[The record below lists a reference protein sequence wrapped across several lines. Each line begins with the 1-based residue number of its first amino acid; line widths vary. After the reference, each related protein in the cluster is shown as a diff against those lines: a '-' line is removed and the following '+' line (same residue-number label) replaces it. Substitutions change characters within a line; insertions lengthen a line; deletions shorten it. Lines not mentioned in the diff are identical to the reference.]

1 MSQDNKDESQSSGA
15 GPTGARPKEQA
26 LNCPRC
32 DSPNTKFCYYNNY
45 SLSQPRHFCKTC
57 RRYWTKGG
65 ALRNVPI
72 GGGCRKNKKIKTC
85 SSSSRFSGD
94 PKDTTNGSSDIG
106 GLKFFHG
113 LSPAMDFQL
122 GGLNF
127 PRLNN
132 TSTSTGGGSI
142 FNQFSSFGDISTTTN
157 SVTNIGSTSW
167 YSLDPSGSCSGSL
180 LGFNNFPFS
189 SSSMLKQGTDRVQEM
204 GSMGV
209 HHGTMASSIESLSS
223 INQDL
228 HWKLQQ
234 QRLAMLF
241 GGENNQKENKI
252 VSSSSSIPLND
263 DQGHRNQIQIQ
274 KPQPILFQNLEISSS
289 SSKQQEDHQEVATF
303 GSNNIINSRKD
314 CGTNASHGNNLAT
327 EWFFDDTFGVNPNS
341 TNGSNGNT
349 NDQNANNW
357 NRTVQAW
364 SNLNQYSALP

>member
-1 MSQDNKDESQSSGA
+1 MTSPDNKEESQSSGGGGRKTSA
-15 GPTGARPKEQA
+15 ARPQEPS

-72 GGGCRKNKKIKTC
+72 GGGCRKNKKIKT
-85 SSSSRFSGD
+85 SSSSRLSGD
-94 PKDTTNGSSDIG
+94 SKDTSVSSDIG

-127 PRLNN
+127 PRLSSN
-132 TSTSTGGGSI
+132 TSTSGSI
-142 FNQFSSFGDISTTTN
+142 FNQFSSFGDISTT
-157 SVTNIGSTSW
+157 SAAAIGSS
-167 YSLDPSGSCSGSL
+167 SCFNLDPSGSCSGSL

-189 SSSMLKQGTDRVQEM
+189 SSMLKQGNAGVQEM

-241 GGENNQKENKI
+241 GGDQNQKENI
-252 VSSSSSIPLND
+252 VSSHVPRL
-263 DQGHRNQIQIQ
+263 DQNQIQ
-274 KPQPILFQNLEISSS
+274 KPQPILFQNLDI
-289 SSKQQEDHQEVATF
+289 SSKQQEEEAAVY
-303 GSNNIINSRKD
+303 GNNINSRKD
-314 CGTNASHGNNLAT
+314 HGSGSDHGNNNLAT
-327 EWFFDDTFGVNPNS
+327 EWFFDNSFGTVNPTS
-341 TNGSNGNT
+341 TNSSSGNA
-349 NDQNANNW
+349 NDQNNNNNW
-357 NRTVQAW
+357 NSIQAW
-364 SNLNQYSALP
+364 SNLNQYSTLP

>member
-1 MSQDNKDESQSSGA
+1 MTSQDNKDDSQSSGG
-15 GPTGARPKEQA
+15 GPAGARPREPA

-85 SSSSRFSGD
+85 SSSSRDS
-94 PKDTTNGSSDIG
+94 KDTTSGSSDIG

-132 TSTSTGGGSI
+132 TSTSTGGSI
-142 FNQFSSFGDISTTTN
+142 FNQFSTFGDISTTTTN
-157 SVTNIGSTSW
+157 CATNIGSS
-167 YSLDPSGSCSGSL
+167 SCFNLDPLGSCSGSL

-189 SSSMLKQGTDRVQEM
+189 SSILKQGTTAVQEM

-241 GGENNQKENKI
+241 GGENQKENNI
-252 VSSSSSIPLND
+252 VSSSIPFD
-263 DQGHRNQIQIQ
+263 DQNQNQNQNQNQIQIQ

-289 SSKQQEDHQEVATF
+289 KQQEDHHHQEATTF
-303 GSNNIINSRKD
+303 GNDNINSRKD
-314 CGTNASHGNNLAT
+314 VNITIGSHGNNLAT
-327 EWFFDDTFGVNPNS
+327 EWFFDDSFGVNPNS
-341 TNGSNGNT
+341 TNTINENE
-349 NDQNANNW
+349 DQNGNNW
-357 NRTVQAW
+357 NSTIQAW
-364 SNLNQYSALP
+364 NNLNQYSTLP

>member
-1 MSQDNKDESQSSGA
+1 MTTSQDNKDESQSSGGGPA
-15 GPTGARPKEQA
+15 GGRGPKEPA

-72 GGGCRKNKKIKTC
+72 GGGCRKNKKIKTSS

-94 PKDTTNGSSDIG
+94 SKDTISGSSSDIG

-127 PRLNN
+127 PRLSNT
-132 TSTSTGGGSI
+132 TSTTSGGGSI

-157 SVTNIGSTSW
+157 SAANIGSTSGF
-167 YSLDPSGSCSGSL
+167 SLDPSGSCSGSL

-189 SSSMLKQGTDRVQEM
+189 SSMLKQGSTGIQEM

-241 GGENNQKENKI
+241 GGENNQKENNI
-252 VSSSSSIPLND
+252 VSSSSIPLD
-263 DQGHRNQIQIQ
+263 HDQIQIQ

-289 SSKQQEDHQEVATF
+289 KQQQDHHHQEAAF
-303 GSNNIINSRKD
+303 GINNNIINSRKD
-314 CGTNASHGNNLAT
+314 CDHEGNNNLAT
-327 EWFFDDTFGVNPNS
+327 EWFFDNSSFGVNPNS
-341 TNGSNGNT
+341 TNSSSNGNAT
-349 NDQNANNW
+349 DQNANNW
-357 NRTVQAW
+357 NSTIQAW
-364 SNLNQYSALP
+364 SNLNQYSTLP

>member
-1 MSQDNKDESQSSGA
+1 MTSQDNKDERQSSGGGTA
-15 GPTGARPKEQA
+15 GAKEQA

-57 RRYWTKGG
+57 RRG

-94 PKDTTNGSSDIG
+94 SKDAISGSSDIG

-127 PRLNN
+127 PRLSNN
-132 TSTSTGGGSI
+132 STSAGGSI
-142 FNQFSSFGDISTTTN
+142 FNQFSSFGDLSTTTN
-157 SVTNIGSTSW
+157 SAANIGSSSCF
-167 YSLDPSGSCSGSL
+167 SLDPSGSCSGSL

-189 SSSMLKQGTDRVQEM
+189 SSSMLKQGIGRVQEM

-241 GGENNQKENKI
+241 GGENQKENI
-252 VSSSSSIPLND
+252 VSPSIPLD
-263 DQGHRNQIQIQ
+263 DQHQNQIQIQ
-274 KPQPILFQNLEISSS
+274 KPQTILFQNLEISSS
-289 SSKQQEDHQEVATF
+289 SKQQEDHQEATAF
-303 GSNNIINSRKD
+303 GSNNINSGKD
-314 CGTNASHGNNLAT
+314 CGTNTGSHGNNLAT

-341 TNGSNGNT
+341 TNGSNGNAS
-349 NDQNANNW
+349 DQNANNW
-357 NRTVQAW
+357 NSTIQAW